1 MPASRLEDLLRTME
15 PDLRRKFLRL
25 IRQIRQRLD
34 VGELARLLEAGR
46 EDEILRRIQAAF
58 AVFGDDVN
66 ALFLASGQ
74 ATAAF
79 IAATMKTF
87 FSFDQVNEGAVSAM
101 QANRLRLI
109 REFMEEQRNAVR
121 EALTEGIRRGL
132 NPREQARFFR
142 QSIGLTTRQMQAV
155 NNFRRLLESGSAE
168 ALTRELRDRRFD
180 ATVRRSIRS
189 GRPLT
194 QDQIDEMTER
204 YRERMLIYRSEVIA
218 RTEALRA
225 VNEGNFNAFQQ
236 AYANGTL
243 DPSMVFRTWNTA
255 LDERV
260 RGSHRA
266 MHGQERGPMEP
277 FTSGDGYSLLYPGD
291 PNAPGSETIQCRCVA
306 STRIRAASLGNNL
319 I

>member
-1 MPASRLEDLLRTME
+1 ME
-15 PDLRRKFLRL
+15 PRLRRRFLRL
-25 IRQIRQRLD
+25 IGQIRRQLNID
-34 VGELARLLEAGR
+34 QLAQLLEQGR
-46 EDEILRRIQAAF
+46 VDEVLRRIQAAF
-58 AVFGDDVN
+58 SVFGDEVN

-74 ATAAF
+74 ATASF

-87 FSFDQVNEGAVSAM
+87 FSFDQVNEGAVQAM
-101 QANRLRLI
+101 QSNRLRLI
-109 REFMEEQRNAVR
+109 REFMDDQRNTVR

-142 QSIGLTTRQMQAV
+142 QSIGLTARQMQAV
-155 NNFRRLLESGSAE
+155 RNFRRLLESGSAE
-168 ALTRELRDRRFD
+168 ALTRELRDRRYD
-180 ATVRRSIRS
+180 PTVRRAIRT
-189 GRPLT
+189 GQPLT
-194 QDQIDEMTER
+194 QEQIEEMTNR
-204 YRERMLIYRSEVIA
+204 YMERMLIYRSEVIA

-225 VNEGNFNAFQQ
+225 VNEGSYNAFQQ
-236 AYANGTL
+236 AYSTGTL
-243 DPSMVFRTWNTA
+243 DPTMVYRTWNTA

-266 MHGQERGPMEP
+266 MHGQERGANEP

-306 STRIRAASLGNNL
+306 STRIRVEYLTSNL